1 MNQRGNLDSKT
12 AYEIMEIIKKIAI
25 EHHQTIVMVTHD
37 ANMAKFANKIIKI
50 HDGQIIEIMEESNNE
65 KNN

>member
-1 MNQRGNLDSKT
+1 MSLHGNLDSKT
-12 AYEIMEIIKKIAI
+12 AYEIMEIIKKMAI

-37 ANMAKFANKIIKI
+37 ANMAKFANKIVRI
-50 HDGQIIEIMEESNNE
+50 HDGQIEQIMEEEKNE

>member
-1 MNQRGNLDSKT
+1 
-12 AYEIMEIIKKIAI
+12 MEIIKKIAI

-50 HDGQIIEIMEESNNE
+50 HDGQIIEIMEENNNE